1 MKQLTERFSLVLIG
15 LLLISA
21 VLLAATSYTVTYD
34 GNGNSG
40 GSIPVDNN
48 KYSAG
53 QPVTVLGNTG
63 NLVRTNYRFDGW
75 NTKRDSSGIN
85 VAVGSTYTMPASH
98 VVLYAKWIKTTTV
111 AMKPVTK
118 PVGLKPATVVGPGR
132 KTIASSYTVTF
143 DSQGASTPA
152 SPASKIVT
160 SPATTVGSLPTAPI
174 KTGYIFGGWY
184 TDRNGGGSVFAEATA
199 VTANITVYAKWSVV
213 SLVDLVIEDIV
224 LTPANPKNSDTV
236 YINTKIKNQGTAFA
250 YFPATNPGKI
260 FTYSVNDR
268 PYSGQGAT
276 PNLAIAPGAI
286 NDQRGYFFS
295 PFQYAPGTYTI
306 RAVADPD
313 GKISES
319 DETNNE
325 KSLTFTLIDGGKPDL
340 VISDIVVTPAQGTV
354 NTTFRI
360 EVTIKNQGVAR
371 FTSPVNANMP
381 VLTGDQLPGQYASYQ
396 DQLVLEPNQTKTY
409 IISLGPLQPGT
420 RTWTYTVDS
429 GNLISE
435 SDETNN
441 QRSFTT
447 IVQ

>member
-1 MKQLTERFSLVLIG
+1 M
-15 LLLISA
+15 
-21 VLLAATSYTVTYD
+21 AATSYTVTYD

-40 GSIPVDNN
+40 GSVPVDTNR
-48 KYSAG
+48 YSAG

-63 NLVRTNYRFDGW
+63 QLVRINYRFDGW
-75 NTKRDSSGIN
+75 NTQSDSSGTD
-85 VAVGSTYTMPASH
+85 VAVGSTYKMRESN
-98 VVLYAKWIKTTTV
+98 VILYAKWVKKTTV
-111 AMKPVTK
+111 AI
-118 PVGLKPATVVGPGR
+118 KPAIKAVGSKPAAVVGPGR
-132 KTIASSYTVTF
+132 RKI
-143 DSQGASTPA
+143 TP
-152 SPASKIVT
+152 
-160 SPATTVGSLPTAPI
+160 SL
-174 KTGYIFGGWY
+174 
-184 TDRNGGGSVFAEATA
+184 
-199 VTANITVYAKWSVV
+199 

-224 LTPANPKNSDTV
+224 LTPANPKASDTV

-250 YFPATNPGKI
+250 YFPATDPGRV
-260 FTYSVNDR
+260 FAYYVNGQL
-268 PYSGQGAT
+268 YSGHGAS
-276 PNLAIAPGAI
+276 PNLAIATGAI
-286 NDQRGYFFS
+286 NDDRSYFLS

-325 KSLTFTLIDGGKPDL
+325 KSITFTLIDGGKPDL
-340 VISDIVVTPAQGTV
+340 VISNILVTPAQGTV

-360 EVTIKNQGVAR
+360 EVTIKNQGVAK

-381 VLTGDQLPGQYASYQ
+381 VLTGDQLPGQYASYPNQ
-396 DQLVLEPNQTKTY
+396 VVLEPNQTVTY
-409 IISLGPLQPGT
+409 IFSLGPLPPGT